1 MQGRG
6 TYHFKTVFYQC
17 QAKYNHFMRFSNVAP
32 SFNLKIKLGTCEQAL
47 CECDR
52 QFALAHEAVTDVF
65 NEDYHLFWTK
75 TGWNPEG
82 QCLRGGSGDSDPQ
95 C

>member
-1 MQGRG
+1 MLNRI
-6 TYHFKTVFYQC
+6 
-17 QAKYNHFMRFSNVAP
+17 
-32 SFNLKIKLGTCEQAL
+32 IKLGTCEQAL

-65 NEDYHLFWTK
+65 TEDYHLFWTQ

-82 QCLRGGSGDSDPQ
+82 QCLRGGPGDSDPQ
-95 C
+95 CCGGERKNQAFVSIF